1 LNFIKDFY
9 NFNHFSAIMSSR
21 LTKNLIELERDL
33 VLSEVKERLNRGDDP
48 MKIFEESKRGM
59 ELVGEKYKNKE
70 YFLAELML
78 SGDLFKEIMEL
89 IEPQLG
95 EIKTEGNVKGKIILA
110 TIQGDIHDLGKDI
123 FATLLKLEGFEVY
136 NLGVDV
142 NPDIIVEKV
151 KEIQPDFLGFS
162 SLLTITFDPM
172 KEVIDKLKETGI
184 RDKLKIL
191 VGGGITTPLVKD
203 YIGAD
208 FQTVDAMEGV
218 LYCLE
223 LIKAKVTIK
232 ARGGI

>member
-1 LNFIKDFY
+1 
-9 NFNHFSAIMSSR
+9 MSTR

-33 VLSEVKERLNRGDDP
+33 VLSEVKERLNQGDDP
-48 MKIFEESKRGM
+48 MKIFEEGKRGM

-123 FATLLKLEGFEVY
+123 LATLLKMEGFEVY

-208 FQTVDAMEGV
+208 FQTIDAMEGV
-218 LYCLE
+218 QYCLE
-223 LIKAKVTIK
+223 TVKAKVTIK

>member
-1 LNFIKDFY
+1 
-9 NFNHFSAIMSSR
+9 
-21 LTKNLIELERDL
+21 
-33 VLSEVKERLNRGDDP
+33 
-48 MKIFEESKRGM
+48 MKIFEESKQGM

-95 EIKTEGNVKGKIILA
+95 EIKTEGNIKGKIILA

-123 FATLLKLEGFEVY
+123 FATLLKIEGFEVY

-172 KEVIDKLKETGI
+172 KEVIDKLEEAGL
-184 RDKLKIL
+184 RDKLKIM

-203 YIGAD
+203 YIRAD
-208 FQTVDAMEGV
+208 FQTIDAMEGV
-218 LYCLE
+218 NYCLE
-223 LIKAKVTIK
+223 TIKAKVVIK
-232 ARGGI
+232 ARGGT

>member
-1 LNFIKDFY
+1 
-9 NFNHFSAIMSSR
+9 MSSL
-21 LTKNLIELERDL
+21 LTKNLIELERDK
-33 VLSEVKERLNRGDDP
+33 VLSEVKERLIQG
-48 MKIFEESKRGM
+48 EEPIGIIEECKEGM
-59 ELVGEKYKNKE
+59 AQIGEKYKNKE

-78 SGDLFKEIMEL
+78 SGDLFREAMEL
-89 IEPQLG
+89 IEPYLAE
-95 EIKTEGNVKGKIILA
+95 EIAEGDIKGKILLV
-110 TIQGDIHDLGKDI
+110 TIQGDIHDLGKNI
-123 FATLLKLEGFEVY
+123 LATLLKLEGFKIY
-136 NLGVDV
+136 DLGVDV
-142 NPDIIVEKV
+142 NPDIVIEKV

-218 LYCLE
+218 QYCLE
-223 LIKAKVTIK
+223 LIKAKVIIK